1 MRRKRQI
8 EFTHYGE
15 EVQNRYEA
23 KLQEQ
28 LQAMRADFDA
38 RIANHRADVFTQI
51 RIFKFLNFL
60 KSG

>member
-8 EFTHYGE
+8 ELTHYGE

-38 RIANHRADVFTQI
+38 RIANQRADVLHMMN
-51 RIFKFLNFL
+51 FK
-60 KSG
+60 